1 MSRQAALP
9 LVAVA
14 APSFIPRI
22 DPAGPA
28 GRIGPHREAGFGKG
42 IHQDVTALEVSLR
55 RAARRGEPV
64 SLGTAEDPYAPP
76 LEEGGRSPLMALRQS
91 EGLEV
96 AVITRSPEILRD
108 LDLLVDLDRRCSVTV
123 DMVLAAVDPF
133 LVRRLE
139 PKAPDPKARLR
150 AVARLAAEG
159 IAVRIVCTPL
169 RPGLN
174 DRESALR
181 PLFAAARE
189 AGALDVVSAQDRP
202 TRLARL
208 RGVLSRRHL
217 QDPAGFEAHL
227 AVFRRLR
234 LEHGFPRPMAGRG

>member
-9 LVAVA
+9 LVAVPT
-14 APSFIPRI
+14 PSFIPRI
-22 DPAGPA
+22 ETLGPVSSQQKAVAGSWINPA
-28 GRIGPHREAGFGKG
+28 
-42 IHQDVTALEVSLR
+42 VSALETVLH

-76 LEEGGRSPLMALRQS
+76 ADSRSPLAALRQS

-96 AVITRSPEILRD
+96 AVTTRSPEILRD

-123 DMVLAAVDPF
+123 DMVLAALDPF

-139 PKAPDPKARLR
+139 PGAPDPKARLR

-159 IAVRIVCTPL
+159 IAVRLVCTPL
-169 RPGLN
+169 REGLN
-174 DRESALR
+174 DKEGALR

-189 AGALDVVSAQDRP
+189 AGALDVVPVQDRP
-202 TRLARL
+202 LRFARL
-208 RGVLSRRHL
+208 RALSRWHL
-217 QDPAGFEAHL
+217 PESAGFDARL

-234 LEHGFPRPMAGRG
+234 LEHGFPRPVAGRG

>member
-1 MSRQAALP
+1 MSHQAALP
-9 LVAVA
+9 LVAVP
-14 APSFIPRI
+14 APSPRLSQLPRVKPT
-22 DPAGPA
+22 DP
-28 GRIGPHREAGFGKG
+28 RRERSEVASGN
-42 IHQDVTALEVSLR
+42 ALEIFLR

-64 SLGTAEDPYAPP
+64 SLGTVEDPYTPSLADVD
-76 LEEGGRSPLMALRQS
+76 GRSPLAALAGS

-96 AVITRSPEILRD
+96 SVITRSPEILRD

-139 PKAPDPKARLR
+139 PGAPEPKARLR

-159 IAVRIVCTPL
+159 IAVRVVCTPL

-174 DRESALR
+174 DKESALR

-189 AGALDVVSAQDRP
+189 AGAHDVVPAQDRP

-208 RGVLSRRHL
+208 RGALSRRHL
-217 QDPAGFEAHL
+217 PEPAGFDARL